1 MINIYIADDHPLI
14 REGFKKIIDEE
25 IDMSVVGEASDGVD
39 LIDRINNSNADILIL
54 DLKMPGKSGW
64 TVLSELKMLQPDL
77 LILVVSMLPEE
88 QYAVRA
94 IKEGANGFIN
104 KTTAINE
111 LIKGIRS
118 VINRGKY
125 INPRLA
131 NLLYQE
137 IDKKNLTKA
146 HQILSNRELQIM
158 CLIAEGKK
166 VREIADELSLSI
178 STINT
183 YRARIMS
190 KMNLKTNVALTR
202 YAIENKLIS

>member
-1 MINIYIADDHPLI
+1 MINIYIVDDHPLI
-14 REGFKKIIDEE
+14 REGFKKIISEE
-25 IDMSVVGEASDGVD
+25 IDMSVVGEAYDGVD
-39 LIDRINNSNADILIL
+39 LIEKINHSNADILIL

-64 TVLSELKMLQPDL
+64 TVLSELRVLYPDL
-77 LILVVSMLPEE
+77 LILVVTMLPEE

-118 VINRGKY
+118 VISRGKY

-137 IDKKNLTKA
+137 IDKKSLAKA
-146 HQILSNRELQIM
+146 HQKLSNRELQIL

-166 VREIADELSLSI
+166 VREIADELYLSI

-190 KMNLKTNVALTR
+190 KMSLKTNVALTR
-202 YAIENKLIS
+202 YAMENKLI

>member
-14 REGFKKIIDEE
+14 REGFKKIIAEE
-25 IDMSVVGEASDGVD
+25 IDMEVVGEAGNGNELMQD
-39 LIDRINNSNADILIL
+39 IKKTKADILIL
-54 DLKMPGKSGW
+54 DMKMPDKSGW
-64 TVLSELKMLQPDL
+64 TVLNELKMVNPGL
-77 LILVVSMLPEE
+77 LVLVVTMLPEE

-104 KTTAINE
+104 KTTALNE

-118 VINRGKY
+118 IISRGKY
-125 INPRLA
+125 INPRLS

-137 IDKKNLTKA
+137 IEKKNSPKP
-146 HQILSNRELQIM
+146 HQNLSTRELQILCM
-158 CLIAEGKK
+158 IAEGKK
-166 VREIADELSLSI
+166 VREIANELSLSI
-178 STINT
+178 STVNT

-202 YAIENKLIS
+202 YAIDQKLI

>member
-14 REGFKKIIDEE
+14 REGFKKIISEE
-25 IDMSVVGEASDGVD
+25 IDMTVVGESSDGIGIVEKLND
-39 LIDRINNSNADILIL
+39 SHADILLL

-64 TVLSELKMLQPDL
+64 TILSEIKMYYPDM
-77 LILVVSMLPEE
+77 LILVVSMLPED

-94 IKEGANGFIN
+94 IKEGANGYIT
-104 KTTAINE
+104 KTTAVNE

-125 INPRLA
+125 IHPRLA

-137 IDKKNLTKA
+137 IDKKNIA
-146 HQILSNRELQIM
+146 SVHQKLSNRELQIL
-158 CLIAEGKK
+158 CSIAEGKK

-202 YAIENKLIS
+202 YALENKLI

>member
-39 LIDRINNSNADILIL
+39 LIDKIDSSNADILIL
-54 DLKMPGKSGW
+54 DLKMPSKSGW
-64 TVLSELKMLQPDL
+64 TVLNELRMLNPDL
-77 LILVVSMLPEE
+77 LILVVTMLPEE

-118 VINRGKY
+118 VISRGKY

-137 IDKKNLTKA
+137 IDKKNLAKA
-146 HQILSNRELQIM
+146 HQKLSNRELQILCM
-158 CLIAEGKK
+158 IAEGKK

-183 YRARIMS
+183 YRARIMN

-202 YAIENKLIS
+202 YAIENKLI

>member
-14 REGFKKIIDEE
+14 REGFKKIIAEE
-25 IDMSVVGEASDGVD
+25 IDMEVVGEAGNGNELMQD
-39 LIDRINNSNADILIL
+39 IKKTKADILIL
-54 DLKMPGKSGW
+54 DMKMPDKSGW
-64 TVLSELKMLQPDL
+64 TVLNELKMVNPGL
-77 LILVVSMLPEE
+77 LVLVVTMLPEE

-104 KTTAINE
+104 KTTALNE

-118 VINRGKY
+118 IISRGKY
-125 INPRLA
+125 INPRLS

-137 IDKKNLTKA
+137 IEKKNSAKP
-146 HQILSNRELQIM
+146 HQNLSNRELQILCM
-158 CLIAEGKK
+158 IAEGKK

-178 STINT
+178 STVNT

-202 YAIENKLIS
+202 YAIDQKLI